1 MDTKCR
7 SQRCLLLE
15 RELTVYNT
23 KITDD
28 SPLSDTFCKGFT
40 AIFQLNFEI
49 EWIQVLILV
58 HIISYLDIL
67 WTEPKVRS
75 GKISIVHMI
84 MSGVYCVTGNVRVH
98 SWNYS
103 NVEAVPIGEF
113 YRAVEIFFNKTWS
126 AKRLHWIKMKGSPVY
141 DLDWENSKT

>member
-7 SQRCLLLE
+7 SQRCLLLKK
-15 RELTVYNT
+15 ELTVYNT

-40 AIFQLNFEI
+40 QIFQLKFEI
-49 EWIQVLILV
+49 EWFQVLILV

-67 WTEPKVRS
+67 RTEPKVRS

-84 MSGVYCVTGNVRVH
+84 FCRECNV
-98 SWNYS
+98 WQGMYYS
-103 NVEAVPIGEF
+103 SVEEVPIGEF